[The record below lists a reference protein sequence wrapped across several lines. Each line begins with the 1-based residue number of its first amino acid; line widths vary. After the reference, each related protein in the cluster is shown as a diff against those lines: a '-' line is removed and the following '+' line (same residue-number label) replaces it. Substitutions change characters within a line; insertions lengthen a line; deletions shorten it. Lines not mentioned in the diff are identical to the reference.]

1 MGTREIRSRQDVAP
15 LAIVTVVGVTA
26 TIAALHGVAHDLG
39 TAGSLSSVLALPIM
53 VAIFYAAR
61 LLHHRLRRARMATP
75 RREDRRNRAHVITT
89 INTCKSPALGA
100 ERPGSEQAMAMSAMR
115 DIAFHIGA
123 ARAMHGHLLAKKGNR
138 LAERAYAAARRA
150 IAGQPCVS
158 ADLSHVIHALG
169 HLEGEILDID
179 SDALV
184 RRRAQ
189 EAGAEEP
196 GPE

>member
-75 RREDRRNRAHVITT
+75 RREDRRNRGGLSGSWPGRRP
-89 INTCKSPALGA
+89 KPGQSLYGPRPEGGA
-100 ERPGSEQAMAMSAMR
+100 
-115 DIAFHIGA
+115 
-123 ARAMHGHLLAKKGNR
+123 
-138 LAERAYAAARRA
+138 
-150 IAGQPCVS
+150 
-158 ADLSHVIHALG
+158 
-169 HLEGEILDID
+169 
-179 SDALV
+179 
-184 RRRAQ
+184 
-189 EAGAEEP
+189 
-196 GPE
+196 